1 MICNV
6 CGHEIT
12 DGAGGST
19 TKDGFELIRCP
30 QCGLLFRRLLPR
42 RDELDS
48 LYSEEYFRD
57 RDGATGGYADYLG
70 DERLHRSLAASR
82 LARLEGLTSGRKLLD
97 VGAAAGFFV
106 AEATERGWEATGI
119 DVSRPMVEHAAKR
132 GLHVVLGDLHEMR
145 AELFDVVTM
154 WDYIEHSID
163 PARDIGRCA
172 ELLRPGGLVALST
185 GDVESVVARLSGR
198 HWHLLTP
205 RHHNYF
211 FGRTTIRRL
220 LEAHDFT
227 VLETSHPG
235 ARYSLGH
242 IAYKLVGTRSRRLA
256 ARTALRVDRSPVG
269 GLAFPVNLFDI
280 VTVFAR
286 KHVA

>member
-1 MICNV
+1 MNCNV

-12 DGAGGST
+12 AGAGRST
-19 TKDGFELIRCP
+19 SKDGFELIRCP
-30 QCGLLFRRLLPR
+30 QCGLLFRRQLPD

-48 LYSEEYFRD
+48 LYSVDYFQD

-70 DERLHRSLAASR
+70 DERLHRSLAARR
-82 LARLEGLTSGRKLLD
+82 LARLEGLTSGRRLLD

-106 AEATERGWEATGI
+106 AEATERGWDATGI
-119 DVSRPMVEHAAKR
+119 DVSRPMVDHAAGR
-132 GLHVVLGDLHEMR
+132 GLDVVLGDLDDVR
-145 AELFDVVTM
+145 AERFDVVTM

-163 PARDIGRCA
+163 PARDIRRCA
-172 ELLRPGGLVALST
+172 ELLTPGGLVALST
-185 GDVESVVARLSGR
+185 GDMESVVARLSGR

-220 LEAHDFT
+220 LEAHGFT

-256 ARTALRVDRSPVG
+256 ARTAHRLDRSPVG
-269 GLAFPVNLFDI
+269 GLALPVNLFDI
-280 VTVFAR
+280 MTVLAR
-286 KHVA
+286 KHDA